1 MSKYRRKRVLFV
13 CIGNACRSPM
23 AEAIARVDAYD
34 TIDAFSAGLTP
45 IGFVTELTE
54 QTLKRNGCLV
64 EDLESKSISPKIWDQ
79 VDIVINMSGR
89 SREQIFGD
97 YSKVEDWDIE
107 DPYGQD
113 ADTYQEVFQ
122 EIRRRV
128 SMLAE
133 KCREEGATVRFNERR
148 ARSRCHA
155 GSPMLVTLDGDNE
168 ARVLN
173 ISEDGLALS
182 AAMMLSN
189 KPFDEV
195 QVQFFGFSDPLEASC
210 YIVWKSQSQKEA
222 GIQFADLTE
231 EARQQIRNWISEHA
245 SFNNV
250 PEQTAE
256 VWVGQNPRFEVPE
269 TAQVNNAI
277 SGVSTSADVINKFR
291 EASLPPPASV
301 AASSS
306 AIPPRRAPETH
317 AQTGGLPDQPAIRR
331 GWRLIRD
338 QGMLEVLARRWV
350 ALPIRRGWGLI
361 RDRGIFEEVAR
372 KWVALPIRR
381 ARRLLGDQ
389 GLLGEVARKWVAL
402 PIRRGWGLIGDH
414 RGIFEE
420 VARKWAALPIRRGWR
435 LISDR
440 GIFEE
445 VAKRWVALPIRR
457 ARRLL
462 GDQGLLGELANWW
475 AARRIRRVR
484 KLIEDRGI
492 AGGLAS
498 RRATLPIRRR
508 RIMLLALGSS
518 VALILL
524 FLLSVE
530 SATTQRTVRT
540 ETTAAVTRKPAASP
554 AVTTIPSVS
563 NPGTEAKTQ
572 PATPSVEPMTVEEVE
587 RIIRTFEDDN
597 APKHSPGG
605 APARASAATSVA
617 KKASPSITIKS
628 SSRPVENAPVG
639 SQATNRLTNVPT
651 TSASVSSAA
660 KTQQQVASNASPP
673 VAIKTSS
680 RPVEN
685 APVGSQKTNGLNV
698 LANASISTP
707 AKPQQKVA
715 SNASPAPPQLETN
728 NVQPATLAPRPSIE
742 VRPPDTRGN
751 DARARESERKANS
764 VPAAKEP
771 ATPANI
777 TGAVAV
783 VTDPYPSLRIPSG
796 SSKKQRQGASLQ
808 LGRLLSRIEPAYPE
822 DAKQQGIQ
830 GTVKLHAVIDR
841 NGSVQSLQPVNGP
854 PVLVAAAV
862 NAVRQ
867 WRFSETLLAGRSVET
882 EEDIN
887 VVFRLSNPGI
897 SSK

>member
-45 IGFVTELTE
+45 IGFVTELTQ
-54 QTLKRNGCLV
+54 QTLRRNGCLV
-64 EDLESKSISPKIWDQ
+64 EDLESKSISPRIWDQ
-79 VDIVINMSGR
+79 VDLVINMSGQP
-89 SREQIFGD
+89 RELTFGD

-128 SMLAE
+128 SMLAQ
-133 KCREEGATVRFNERR
+133 KCREEGATVQFKERR
-148 ARSRCHA
+148 ARSRCH
-155 GSPMLVTLDGDNE
+155 GGPPMLVTLDGDNE
-168 ARVLN
+168 ASVLN
-173 ISEDGLALS
+173 ISEDGLAVS

-189 KPFDEV
+189 RPLDEG
-195 QVQFFGFSDPLEASC
+195 QVQFPEFSDPLEASC
-210 YIVWKSQSQKEA
+210 NIVWKSESQKEA
-222 GIQFADLTE
+222 GIQFVDLTE

-245 SFNNV
+245 SLKNV

-256 VWVGQNPRFEVPE
+256 VWVGQNPRLEVPE
-269 TAQVNNAI
+269 AVQFNNFNNAI
-277 SGVSTSADVINKFR
+277 SGVSPPADVIDKPRGDKPR
-291 EASLPPPASV
+291 EASLPLPASV
-301 AASSS
+301 AASSR
-306 AIPPRRAPETH
+306 AIPPRPASETH
-317 AQTGGLPDQPAIRR
+317 AQTGGLPNQPAIRR
-331 GWRLIRD
+331 GWRVIRD
-338 QGMLEVLARRWV
+338 QGMLEVL
-350 ALPIRRGWGLI
+350 
-361 RDRGIFEEVAR
+361 
-372 KWVALPIRR
+372 
-381 ARRLLGDQ
+381 
-389 GLLGEVARKWVAL
+389 ARKWVAL
-402 PIRRGWGLIGDH
+402 PIRRGWGLISDRGIFEVLARKWVALPIRRGWGLISD

-420 VARKWAALPIRRGWR
+420 VARKWAALPIRR
-435 LISDR
+435 
-440 GIFEE
+440 
-445 VAKRWVALPIRR
+445 AL
-457 ARRLL
+457 RLL
-462 GDQGLLGELANWW
+462 GDQGLLGELARWR
-475 AARRIRRVR
+475 AAVRIRRVQR
-484 KLIEDRGI
+484 LIDERAIPGGP
-492 AGGLAS
+492 AG
-498 RRATLPIRRR
+498 RRAALPIRRR
-508 RIMLLALGSS
+508 WIMLLALGSS
-518 VALILL
+518 VGMILL

-530 SATTQRTVRT
+530 SATTQRIVRT
-540 ETTAAVTRKPAASP
+540 ETTTAGTRKPAAAPS
-554 AVTTIPSVS
+554 VTKIPSVS
-563 NPGTEAKTQ
+563 SPGPEAKTTQ
-572 PATPSVEPMTVEEVE
+572 PPTSSVEPMTVEEVE
-587 RIIRTFEDDN
+587 RIIRTFEEDN
-597 APKHSPGG
+597 APKHSPGR
-605 APARASAATSVA
+605 APGRASAPTSVA
-617 KKASPSITIKS
+617 KNTSPPITIKS
-628 SSRPVENAPVG
+628 SSHPVENAAVG
-639 SQATNRLTNVPT
+639 SQASNRLTNVPT
-651 TSASVSSAA
+651 SASISSAA

-673 VAIKTSS
+673 ITMKSS
-680 RPVEN
+680 SHPVES
-685 APVGSQKTNGLNV
+685 AAVGSQATNRLTNV
-698 LANASISTP
+698 LAKASISSP
-707 AKPQQKVA
+707 AKPQQQVA

-728 NVQPATLAPRPSIE
+728 NAQPATLAPRLSSE
-742 VRPPDTRGN
+742 VRPP
-751 DARARESERKANS
+751 DARARESGTKANS

-867 WRFSETLLAGRSVET
+867 WRFSETLLAGHSVET

-887 VVFRLSNPGI
+887 VVFRLSN

>member
-45 IGFVTELTE
+45 IGFVTELTQ
-54 QTLKRNGCLV
+54 QTLRRNGCLV

-79 VDIVINMSGR
+79 VDLVINMSGQP
-89 SREQIFGD
+89 RELTFGD

-128 SMLAE
+128 SMLAQ
-133 KCREEGATVRFNERR
+133 KCREEGATVRFKERR

-168 ARVLN
+168 ASVLN
-173 ISEDGLALS
+173 ISEDGLAVS
-182 AAMMLSN
+182 AAMLLSN
-189 KPFDEV
+189 RPLDEV
-195 QVQFFGFSDPLEASC
+195 QVQFLGFSDPLEASC
-210 YIVWKSQSQKEA
+210 NIVWKSESQKEA
-222 GIQFADLTE
+222 GIQFVDLTE

-245 SFNNV
+245 SLKNV

-256 VWVGQNPRFEVPE
+256 VWVGQNPRLEVPE
-269 TAQVNNAI
+269 AVQFNNFNNAI
-277 SGVSTSADVINKFR
+277 SGVSPPADVIDKPRGDKPR
-291 EASLPPPASV
+291 EASLPLPASV
-301 AASSS
+301 AASSR
-306 AIPPRRAPETH
+306 AIPPRPASETH
-317 AQTGGLPDQPAIRR
+317 AQTGGLPNQPAIRR
-331 GWRLIRD
+331 GWRVIRD
-338 QGMLEVLARRWV
+338 QGMLEVLARKWV
-350 ALPIRRGWGLI
+350 AQPIRRGWGLI
-361 RDRGIFEEVAR
+361 SDRGIFEEA
-372 KWVALPIRR
+372 
-381 ARRLLGDQ
+381 
-389 GLLGEVARKWVAL
+389 
-402 PIRRGWGLIGDH
+402 
-414 RGIFEE
+414 
-420 VARKWAALPIRRGWR
+420 ARKWAALPIRRGWR

-445 VAKRWVALPIRR
+445 LASWRAAVRVRRVQRLIDERGIPGGPADRRAALPIRR
-457 ARRLL
+457 R
-462 GDQGLLGELANWW
+462 W
-475 AARRIRRVR
+475 
-484 KLIEDRGI
+484 
-492 AGGLAS
+492 
-498 RRATLPIRRR
+498 
-508 RIMLLALGSS
+508 IMLLALGSS
-518 VALILL
+518 VGMILL

-530 SATTQRTVRT
+530 SATTQRIVRT
-540 ETTAAVTRKPAASP
+540 ETTTAGTRKPAAAPS
-554 AVTTIPSVS
+554 VTKIPSVS
-563 NPGTEAKTQ
+563 SPGPEAKTTQ
-572 PATPSVEPMTVEEVE
+572 PPTSSVEPMTVEEVE
-587 RIIRTFEDDN
+587 RIIRTFEEDN

-605 APARASAATSVA
+605 APGRASAPTSVA
-617 KKASPSITIKS
+617 KNASPPIKIKS
-628 SSRPVENAPVG
+628 SSHPMENAAVG
-639 SQATNRLTNVPT
+639 SRASNTLTNVPT
-651 TSASVSSAA
+651 SASISSAA

-673 VAIKTSS
+673 ITMKSS
-680 RPVEN
+680 SHPVES
-685 APVGSQKTNGLNV
+685 AAVGSQATNRLTNV
-698 LANASISTP
+698 LAKASISSP
-707 AKPQQKVA
+707 AKPRQQVA

-728 NVQPATLAPRPSIE
+728 NAQPATLAPRLSSE
-742 VRPPDTRGN
+742 VRPP
-751 DARARESERKANS
+751 DARARESGTKANS

-867 WRFSETLLAGRSVET
+867 WRFSETLLAGHSVET

-887 VVFRLSNPGI
+887 VVFRLSN

>member
-45 IGFVTELTE
+45 IGFVTELTQ
-54 QTLKRNGCLV
+54 QTLRRNGCLV
-64 EDLESKSISPKIWDQ
+64 EDLESKSISPRIWDQ
-79 VDIVINMSGR
+79 VDLVINMSGQP
-89 SREQIFGD
+89 RELTFGD

-148 ARSRCHA
+148 ARSRYHA

-189 KPFDEV
+189 KPLDEV

-231 EARQQIRNWISEHA
+231 EERQQIRNWISEHA

-331 GWRLIRD
+331 GWRLIRN
-338 QGMLEVLARRWV
+338 
-350 ALPIRRGWGLI
+350 
-361 RDRGIFEEVAR
+361 RGIFEDVAR

-420 VARKWAALPIRRGWR
+420 VAKKWAALPIRRGRR
-435 LISDR
+435 LIGDR
-440 GIFEE
+440 
-445 VAKRWVALPIRR
+445 
-457 ARRLL
+457 
-462 GDQGLLGELANWW
+462 GLLGELANWR

-572 PATPSVEPMTVEEVE
+572 PPTPSVEPMTVEEVE

-605 APARASAATSVA
+605 APGG
-617 KKASPSITIKS
+617 
-628 SSRPVENAPVG
+628 AP
-639 SQATNRLTNVPT
+639 
-651 TSASVSSAA
+651 
-660 KTQQQVASNASPP
+660 
-673 VAIKTSS
+673 
-680 RPVEN
+680 
-685 APVGSQKTNGLNV
+685 
-698 LANASISTP
+698 
-707 AKPQQKVA
+707 
-715 SNASPAPPQLETN
+715 
-728 NVQPATLAPRPSIE
+728 
-742 VRPPDTRGN
+742 
-751 DARARESERKANS
+751 
-764 VPAAKEP
+764 
-771 ATPANI
+771 
-777 TGAVAV
+777 
-783 VTDPYPSLRIPSG
+783 
-796 SSKKQRQGASLQ
+796 
-808 LGRLLSRIEPAYPE
+808 
-822 DAKQQGIQ
+822 
-830 GTVKLHAVIDR
+830 
-841 NGSVQSLQPVNGP
+841 
-854 PVLVAAAV
+854 
-862 NAVRQ
+862 
-867 WRFSETLLAGRSVET
+867 
-882 EEDIN
+882 
-887 VVFRLSNPGI
+887 
-897 SSK
+897 

>member
-45 IGFVTELTE
+45 IGFITELTE

-64 EDLESKSISPKIWDQ
+64 EDLESKSISPRIWDQ

-89 SREQIFGD
+89 PREQTFGD

-113 ADTYQEVFQ
+113 VDTYQEVFQ

-133 KCREEGATVRFNERR
+133 NCREEGATVRFNERR
-148 ARSRCHA
+148 ARSRCQA
-155 GSPMLVTLDGDNE
+155 DSPMLVTLDGDNE

-189 KPFDEV
+189 KPLDEV
-195 QVQFFGFSDPLEASC
+195 QVQFFGFPDPLEASC

-222 GIQFADLTE
+222 GIQFGDLTE

-250 PEQTAE
+250 PEQTAG
-256 VWVGQNPRFEVPE
+256 VWVGQNPRLEVPD
-269 TAQVNNAI
+269 TVQFNNAI
-277 SGVSTSADVINKFR
+277 FNHAISEISTPADIIGKAL
-291 EASLPPPASV
+291 EALRRPPASV
-301 AASSS
+301 AGSTG
-306 AIPPRRAPETH
+306 AIPPCPAPETR
-317 AQTGGLPDQPAIRR
+317 AQTGGIPNQPAIRR
-331 GWRLIRD
+331 GWREIRD
-338 QGMLEVLARRWV
+338 QGMLEVLARKWVVLPMRRGWGLISDRGTFEEVARRWV

-361 RDRGIFEEVAR
+361 SDRGTFEEVAR

-381 ARRLLGDQ
+381 ARGLLGDQ
-389 GLLGEVARKWVAL
+389 GLLG
-402 PIRRGWGLIGDH
+402 G
-414 RGIFEE
+414 
-420 VARKWAALPIRRGWR
+420 
-435 LISDR
+435 
-440 GIFEE
+440 
-445 VAKRWVALPIRR
+445 
-457 ARRLL
+457 
-462 GDQGLLGELANWW
+462 LANWW
-475 AARRIRRVR
+475 AARRIRRAR
-484 KLIEDRGI
+484 RLIEDRGI
-492 AGGLAS
+492 PGGLAGQ
-498 RRATLPIRRR
+498 RAALPIRRR
-508 RIMLLALGSS
+508 WIMLLALGSS

-524 FLLSVE
+524 LVE
-530 SATTQRTVRT
+530 SATTQRIVRT
-540 ETTAAVTRKPAASP
+540 ETTTAVARKAAASP
-554 AVTTIPSVS
+554 SVTTIPSVS
-563 NPGTEAKTQ
+563 SLAPDANTTQ
-572 PATPSVEPMTVEEVE
+572 PRASSVEPMTVEEVE
-587 RIIRTFEDDN
+587 RIVRSFEDN
-597 APKHSPGG
+597 AAKQSAG
-605 APARASAATSVA
+605 RASAPASVA
-617 KKASPSITIKS
+617 KKASPPITIKNS
-628 SSRPVENAPVG
+628 SHPVENAPVG
-639 SQATNRLTNVPT
+639 SQATNTLTNLPT
-651 TSASVSSAA
+651 TSASISAAA

-673 VAIKTSS
+673 IATKSS
-680 RPVEN
+680 SHPAES
-685 APVGSQKTNGLNV
+685 APIGSQATNRLTNV
-698 LANASISTP
+698 LANASISSP

-715 SNASPAPPQLETN
+715 SNASPAPPQLEAN
-728 NVQPATLAPRPSIE
+728 NAQPATLVPRPSIE
-742 VRPPDTRGN
+742 VRAPEVRVS
-751 DARARESERKANS
+751 DARARESGTKANS
-764 VPAAKEP
+764 APAAKEP

-783 VTDPYPSLRIPSG
+783 VTDPYPSLRLPSG

-862 NAVRQ
+862 DAVRQ
-867 WRFSETLLAGRSVET
+867 WRFSETLLAGHSVET

>member
-45 IGFVTELTE
+45 IGFVTELTQ
-54 QTLKRNGCLV
+54 QTLRRNGCLV
-64 EDLESKSISPKIWDQ
+64 EDLESKSISPRIWDQ
-79 VDIVINMSGR
+79 VDLVINMSGQP
-89 SREQIFGD
+89 RELTFGD

-128 SMLAE
+128 SMLAQ
-133 KCREEGATVRFNERR
+133 KCREEGATVRFKERR

-168 ARVLN
+168 ASVLN
-173 ISEDGLALS
+173 ISEDGLAVS

-189 KPFDEV
+189 RPLDEV
-195 QVQFFGFSDPLEASC
+195 QVQFPEFSDPLEASC
-210 YIVWKSQSQKEA
+210 NIVWKSESQKEA
-222 GIQFADLTE
+222 GIQFVDLTE

-245 SFNNV
+245 SLKNV

-256 VWVGQNPRFEVPE
+256 VWVGQNPRLEVPE
-269 TAQVNNAI
+269 AVQFNNFNNAI
-277 SGVSTSADVINKFR
+277 SGVSPPADVIDKPR
-291 EASLPPPASV
+291 EASLPLPASV
-301 AASSS
+301 AASSR
-306 AIPPRRAPETH
+306 AIPPRPASETH
-317 AQTGGLPDQPAIRR
+317 AQTGGLPNQPAIRR
-331 GWRLIRD
+331 GWRVIRD
-338 QGMLEVLARRWV
+338 QGMLEVL
-350 ALPIRRGWGLI
+350 
-361 RDRGIFEEVAR
+361 
-372 KWVALPIRR
+372 
-381 ARRLLGDQ
+381 
-389 GLLGEVARKWVAL
+389 ARKWVAL
-402 PIRRGWGLIGDH
+402 PIRRGWGLISDRGIFEVLARKWVALPIRRGWGLISD

-420 VARKWAALPIRRGWR
+420 VARKWAALPIRR
-435 LISDR
+435 
-440 GIFEE
+440 
-445 VAKRWVALPIRR
+445 AL
-457 ARRLL
+457 RLL
-462 GDQGLLGELANWW
+462 GDQGLLGELARWR
-475 AARRIRRVR
+475 AAVRIRRVQR
-484 KLIEDRGI
+484 LIDERAI
-492 AGGLAS
+492 PGGLAG
-498 RRATLPIRRR
+498 RRAALPIRRR
-508 RIMLLALGSS
+508 WIMLLALGSS
-518 VALILL
+518 VGMILL

-530 SATTQRTVRT
+530 SATTQRIVRT
-540 ETTAAVTRKPAASP
+540 ETTTAGTRKPAAAPS
-554 AVTTIPSVS
+554 VTKIPSVS
-563 NPGTEAKTQ
+563 SPGPEAKTTQ
-572 PATPSVEPMTVEEVE
+572 PPTSSVEPMTVEEVE
-587 RIIRTFEDDN
+587 RIIRTFEEDN
-597 APKHSPGG
+597 APKHSPGR
-605 APARASAATSVA
+605 APGRASAPTSVA
-617 KKASPSITIKS
+617 KNTSPPITIKS
-628 SSRPVENAPVG
+628 SSHPVENAAVG
-639 SQATNRLTNVPT
+639 SQASNRLTNVPT
-651 TSASVSSAA
+651 SASISSAA

-673 VAIKTSS
+673 ITMKSS
-680 RPVEN
+680 SHPVES
-685 APVGSQKTNGLNV
+685 AAVGSQATNRLTNV
-698 LANASISTP
+698 LAKASISSP
-707 AKPQQKVA
+707 AKPQQQVA

-728 NVQPATLAPRPSIE
+728 NAQPATLAPRLSSE
-742 VRPPDTRGN
+742 VRPP
-751 DARARESERKANS
+751 DARARESGTKANS

-867 WRFSETLLAGRSVET
+867 WRFSETLLAGHSVET

-887 VVFRLSNPGI
+887 VVFRLSN

>member
-189 KPFDEV
+189 KPLDEV

-338 QGMLEVLARRWV
+338 QGMLEVLAR
-350 ALPIRRGWGLI
+350 
-361 RDRGIFEEVAR
+361 
-372 KWVALPIRR
+372 
-381 ARRLLGDQ
+381 
-389 GLLGEVARKWVAL
+389 KWVAL
-402 PIRRGWGLIGDH
+402 PIRRGWGLISD

-420 VARKWAALPIRRGWR
+420 VARKWAALPIRR
-435 LISDR
+435 
-440 GIFEE
+440 
-445 VAKRWVALPIRR
+445 AL
-457 ARRLL
+457 RLL
-462 GDQGLLGELANWW
+462 GDQGLLGELARWR
-475 AARRIRRVR
+475 AAVRIRRVQR
-484 KLIEDRGI
+484 LIDERAI
-492 AGGLAS
+492 PGGLAG
-498 RRATLPIRRR
+498 RRAALPIRRR
-508 RIMLLALGSS
+508 WIMLLALGSS
-518 VALILL
+518 VGMILS

-530 SATTQRTVRT
+530 SATTQRIVRT
-540 ETTAAVTRKPAASP
+540 ETTTAGTRKPAAAPS
-554 AVTTIPSVS
+554 VTKIPSVS
-563 NPGTEAKTQ
+563 SPGPEAKTTQ
-572 PATPSVEPMTVEEVE
+572 PPTSSVEPMTVEEVE
-587 RIIRTFEDDN
+587 RIIRTFEEDN
-597 APKHSPGG
+597 APKHSPGR
-605 APARASAATSVA
+605 APGRASAPTSVA
-617 KKASPSITIKS
+617 KNTSPPITIKS
-628 SSRPVENAPVG
+628 SSHPVENAAVG
-639 SQATNRLTNVPT
+639 SQASNRLTNVPT
-651 TSASVSSAA
+651 SASISSAA

-673 VAIKTSS
+673 ITMKSS
-680 RPVEN
+680 SHPVES
-685 APVGSQKTNGLNV
+685 AAVGSQATNRLTNV
-698 LANASISTP
+698 LAKASISSP
-707 AKPQQKVA
+707 AKPQQQVA

-728 NVQPATLAPRPSIE
+728 NAQPATLAPRLSSE
-742 VRPPDTRGN
+742 VRPP
-751 DARARESERKANS
+751 DARARESGTKANS
-764 VPAAKEP
+764 VPTAKEP
-771 ATPANI
+771 ATSANI

-867 WRFSETLLAGRSVET
+867 WRFSETLLAGHSVET

-887 VVFRLSNPGI
+887 VVFRLSN

>member
-45 IGFVTELTE
+45 IGFVTELTQ
-54 QTLKRNGCLV
+54 QTLRRNGCLV
-64 EDLESKSISPKIWDQ
+64 EDLESKSISPRIWDQ
-79 VDIVINMSGR
+79 VDLVINMSGQP
-89 SREQIFGD
+89 RELTFGD

-128 SMLAE
+128 SMLAQ
-133 KCREEGATVRFNERR
+133 KCREEGATVRFKERR

-168 ARVLN
+168 ASVLN
-173 ISEDGLALS
+173 ISEDGLAVS

-189 KPFDEV
+189 RPLDEV
-195 QVQFFGFSDPLEASC
+195 QVQFPEFSDPLEASC
-210 YIVWKSQSQKEA
+210 NIVWKSESQKEA
-222 GIQFADLTE
+222 GIQFVDLTE

-245 SFNNV
+245 SLKNV

-256 VWVGQNPRFEVPE
+256 VWVGQNPRLEVPE
-269 TAQVNNAI
+269 AVQFNNFNNAI
-277 SGVSTSADVINKFR
+277 SGVSPPADVIDKPRGDKPR
-291 EASLPPPASV
+291 EASLPLPASV
-301 AASSS
+301 AASSR
-306 AIPPRRAPETH
+306 AIPPRPASETH
-317 AQTGGLPDQPAIRR
+317 AQTGGLPNQPAIRR
-331 GWRLIRD
+331 GWRVIRD
-338 QGMLEVLARRWV
+338 QGMLEVL
-350 ALPIRRGWGLI
+350 
-361 RDRGIFEEVAR
+361 
-372 KWVALPIRR
+372 
-381 ARRLLGDQ
+381 
-389 GLLGEVARKWVAL
+389 ARKWVAL
-402 PIRRGWGLIGDH
+402 PIRRGWGLISDRGIFEVLARKWVALPIRRGWGLISD

-420 VARKWAALPIRRGWR
+420 VARKWAALPIRR
-435 LISDR
+435 
-440 GIFEE
+440 
-445 VAKRWVALPIRR
+445 AL
-457 ARRLL
+457 RLL
-462 GDQGLLGELANWW
+462 GDQGLLGELARWR
-475 AARRIRRVR
+475 AAVRIRRVQR
-484 KLIEDRGI
+484 LIDERAI
-492 AGGLAS
+492 PGGLAG
-498 RRATLPIRRR
+498 RRAALPIRRR
-508 RIMLLALGSS
+508 WIMLLALGSS
-518 VALILL
+518 VGMILS

-530 SATTQRTVRT
+530 SATTQRIVRT
-540 ETTAAVTRKPAASP
+540 ETTTAGTRKPAAAPS
-554 AVTTIPSVS
+554 VTKIPSVS
-563 NPGTEAKTQ
+563 SPGPEAKTTQ
-572 PATPSVEPMTVEEVE
+572 PPTSSVEPMTVEEVE
-587 RIIRTFEDDN
+587 RIIRTFEEDN
-597 APKHSPGG
+597 APKHSPGR
-605 APARASAATSVA
+605 APGRASAPTSVA
-617 KKASPSITIKS
+617 KNTSPPITIKS
-628 SSRPVENAPVG
+628 SSHPVENAAVG
-639 SQATNRLTNVPT
+639 SQASNRLTNVPT
-651 TSASVSSAA
+651 SASISSAA

-673 VAIKTSS
+673 ITMKSS
-680 RPVEN
+680 SHPVES
-685 APVGSQKTNGLNV
+685 AAVGSQATNRLTNV
-698 LANASISTP
+698 LAKASISSP
-707 AKPQQKVA
+707 AKPQQQVA

-728 NVQPATLAPRPSIE
+728 NAQPATLAPRLSSE
-742 VRPPDTRGN
+742 VRPP
-751 DARARESERKANS
+751 DARARESGTKANS

-771 ATPANI
+771 ATSANI

-867 WRFSETLLAGRSVET
+867 WRFSETLLAGHSVET

-887 VVFRLSNPGI
+887 VVFRLSN

>member
-45 IGFVTELTE
+45 IGFITELTE

-89 SREQIFGD
+89 PREQTFGD

-113 ADTYQEVFQ
+113 VDTYQEVFQ

-128 SMLAE
+128 AMLAE
-133 KCREEGATVRFNERR
+133 NCREEGATVRFNERR
-148 ARSRCHA
+148 ARSRYHA

-189 KPFDEV
+189 KPLDEV

-210 YIVWKSQSQKEA
+210 HIVWKSQSQKEA
-222 GIQFADLTE
+222 GIQFADLAE

-331 GWRLIRD
+331 GWRVIRD
-338 QGMLEVLARRWV
+338 QGMLEV
-350 ALPIRRGWGLI
+350 
-361 RDRGIFEEVAR
+361 VAR
-372 KWVALPIRR
+372 
-381 ARRLLGDQ
+381 
-389 GLLGEVARKWVAL
+389 
-402 PIRRGWGLIGDH
+402 
-414 RGIFEE
+414 
-420 VARKWAALPIRRGWR
+420 
-435 LISDR
+435 
-440 GIFEE
+440 
-445 VAKRWVALPIRR
+445 RWVALPIRR

-462 GDQGLLGELANWW
+462 GDQGLLGELANWR

-492 AGGLAS
+492 AGGLAG

-518 VALILL
+518 VTLILL

-572 PATPSVEPMTVEEVE
+572 PPTPSVEPMTVEEVE

-597 APKHSPGG
+597 APKHTPG
-605 APARASAATSVA
+605 RASAATSVA

-628 SSRPVENAPVG
+628 SSSPVENAPVG

-660 KTQQQVASNASPP
+660 KTQKQVASNASPP

-680 RPVEN
+680 HPVEN
-685 APVGSQKTNGLNV
+685 APVGSQKTNGLTNV

-715 SNASPAPPQLETN
+715 SNASPAPPQLEAN

-742 VRPPDTRGN
+742 VRAPDTRGN

-783 VTDPYPSLRIPSG
+783 VTDPYPSLRIPNG
-796 SSKKQRQGASLQ
+796 SPKKQRQGASLQ

-867 WRFSETLLAGRSVET
+867 WRFSETLLAGHSVET

-887 VVFRLSNPGI
+887 VVFRLSN

>member
-45 IGFVTELTE
+45 IGFVTELTQ
-54 QTLKRNGCLV
+54 QTLRRNGCLV
-64 EDLESKSISPKIWDQ
+64 EDLESKSISPRIWDQ
-79 VDIVINMSGR
+79 VDLVINMSGQP
-89 SREQIFGD
+89 RELTFGD

-128 SMLAE
+128 SMLAQ
-133 KCREEGATVRFNERR
+133 KCREEGATVRFKERR

-168 ARVLN
+168 ASVLN
-173 ISEDGLALS
+173 ISEDGLAVS

-189 KPFDEV
+189 RPLDEV
-195 QVQFFGFSDPLEASC
+195 QVQFPEFSDPLEASC
-210 YIVWKSQSQKEA
+210 NIVWKSESQKEA
-222 GIQFADLTE
+222 GIQFVDLTE

-245 SFNNV
+245 SLKNV

-256 VWVGQNPRFEVPE
+256 VWVGQNPRLEVPE
-269 TAQVNNAI
+269 AVQFNNFNNAI
-277 SGVSTSADVINKFR
+277 SGVSPPADVIDKPRGDKPR
-291 EASLPPPASV
+291 EASLPLPASV
-301 AASSS
+301 AASSR
-306 AIPPRRAPETH
+306 AIPPRPASETH
-317 AQTGGLPDQPAIRR
+317 AQTGGLPNQPAIRR
-331 GWRLIRD
+331 GWRVIRD
-338 QGMLEVLARRWV
+338 QGMLEVL
-350 ALPIRRGWGLI
+350 
-361 RDRGIFEEVAR
+361 
-372 KWVALPIRR
+372 
-381 ARRLLGDQ
+381 
-389 GLLGEVARKWVAL
+389 ARKWVAL
-402 PIRRGWGLIGDH
+402 PIRRGWGLISDRGIFEVLARKWVALPIRRGWGLISD

-420 VARKWAALPIRRGWR
+420 VARKWAALPIRR
-435 LISDR
+435 
-440 GIFEE
+440 
-445 VAKRWVALPIRR
+445 AL
-457 ARRLL
+457 RLL
-462 GDQGLLGELANWW
+462 GDQGLLGELARWR
-475 AARRIRRVR
+475 AAVRIRRVQR
-484 KLIEDRGI
+484 LIDERAIPGGP
-492 AGGLAS
+492 AG
-498 RRATLPIRRR
+498 RRAALPIRRR
-508 RIMLLALGSS
+508 WIMLLALGSS
-518 VALILL
+518 VGMILL

-530 SATTQRTVRT
+530 SATTQRIVRT
-540 ETTAAVTRKPAASP
+540 ETTTAGTRKPAAAPS
-554 AVTTIPSVS
+554 VTKIPSVS
-563 NPGTEAKTQ
+563 SPGPEAKTTQ
-572 PATPSVEPMTVEEVE
+572 PPTSSVEPMTVEEVE
-587 RIIRTFEDDN
+587 RIIRTFEEDN
-597 APKHSPGG
+597 APKHSPGR
-605 APARASAATSVA
+605 APGRASAPTSVA
-617 KKASPSITIKS
+617 KNTSPPITIKS
-628 SSRPVENAPVG
+628 SSHPVENAAVG

-651 TSASVSSAA
+651 SASISSAA

-673 VAIKTSS
+673 ITMKSS
-680 RPVEN
+680 SHPVES
-685 APVGSQKTNGLNV
+685 AAVGSQATNRLTNV
-698 LANASISTP
+698 LAKASISSP
-707 AKPQQKVA
+707 AKPQQQVA

-728 NVQPATLAPRPSIE
+728 NAQPATLAPRLSSE
-742 VRPPDTRGN
+742 VRPP
-751 DARARESERKANS
+751 DARARESGTKANS

-771 ATPANI
+771 ATSANI

-867 WRFSETLLAGRSVET
+867 WRFSETLLAGHSVET

-887 VVFRLSNPGI
+887 VVFRLSN

>member
-54 QTLKRNGCLV
+54 QTLRRNGCLV

-89 SREQIFGD
+89 PREQTFGD

-133 KCREEGATVRFNERR
+133 KCREEGATVRFKERR
-148 ARSRCHA
+148 ARGRCQA

-189 KPFDEV
+189 KPLDEV

-210 YIVWKSQSQKEA
+210 HIVWKSQSQKEA

-231 EARQQIRNWISEHA
+231 EARHQIRNWISEHA

-269 TAQVNNAI
+269 IVQVNNAI
-277 SGVSTSADVINKFR
+277 SGVSTSADLIDKLR

-301 AASSS
+301 AASNS
-306 AIPPRRAPETH
+306 AIPPRPAPEKH

-361 RDRGIFEEVAR
+361 SD
-372 KWVALPIRR
+372 
-381 ARRLLGDQ
+381 
-389 GLLGEVARKWVAL
+389 
-402 PIRRGWGLIGDH
+402 

-445 VAKRWVALPIRR
+445 VARKWAALPIRRGWRLISDRGIFEEAAKRWVALPIRR

-462 GDQGLLGELANWW
+462 GDQGLLGELANWR

-492 AGGLAS
+492 AGGLAG

-508 RIMLLALGSS
+508 WIMLLALGSS

-572 PATPSVEPMTVEEVE
+572 PPMPSVEPMTVEEVE

-597 APKHSPGG
+597 ASKHTPG
-605 APARASAATSVA
+605 RASAPTSVA
-617 KKASPSITIKS
+617 KNASPPITIKGS
-628 SSRPVENAPVG
+628 SHPVESAPVG
-639 SQATNRLTNVPT
+639 SQATNTLTNVPT
-651 TSASVSSAA
+651 TGASVSSAA

-673 VAIKTSS
+673 IAIKTS
-680 RPVEN
+680 RHPVEN
-685 APVGSQKTNGLNV
+685 APVGSQKTNGLTNV
-698 LANASISTP
+698 LANASISSP

-742 VRPPDTRGN
+742 VRAPEVRVP
-751 DARARESERKANS
+751 DARARESGTKANS
-764 VPAAKEP
+764 PPAAKEP

-867 WRFSETLLAGRSVET
+867 WRFSETLLAGHSVET